1 MHLMK
6 EFGYILI
13 LKRVQDSDIVN
24 LLSLFKINEILYFKN
39 KTEVLFAG
47 KIYSLWKSFNLTHF
61 PQKGV
66 TMSFSSFNFSC
77 SSRLIFPVFLRR
89 ILLPWWMTVKYTN
102 RQMQRYRFSLEIE
115 ELKNHFQKIVLLF
128 SNVTTFKRWI
138 KGWRLCHRCLFR
150 TKKVWK
156 QKVTIYPIGR
166 SYLAMPLVAYI
177 ASQTTYDTGLPGSGG
192 SPLLNS
198 CEKSK
203 KG

>member
-1 MHLMK
+1 MHLIK
-6 EFGYILI
+6 EFGCILI
-13 LKRVQDSDIVN
+13 LKREQDSDIVN

-115 ELKNHFQKIVLLF
+115 ELKNRFQKIALLF

-156 QKVTIYPIGR
+156 QKVNYLSHRTVIFSNAIGR
-166 SYLAMPLVAYI
+166 IHSIAYYLRHR
-177 ASQTTYDTGLPGSGG
+177 ASWVRRVSVVKFMW
-192 SPLLNS
+192 
-198 CEKSK
+198 EI
-203 KG
+203 